1 MSLDSAGRAMIAQ
14 QVKYHHDRLKLITS
28 IRFTRGFLFEWLW
41 LAYAGCQMMN
51 MRQASEVQQL
61 HLNCHYECTMWI
73 LNQVNLFR
81 CWGSCRY
88 CYVIWLIHPCC
99 WYVLFICPLP
109 YVSMGIVVLW
119 VNYRQLNNLKINF
132 WWWLL
137 QYTYLNFCSFK

>member
-51 MRQASEVQQL
+51 MRQASEVQEL
-61 HLNCHYECTMWI
+61 HLNCDYECTMWI

-109 YVSMGIVVLW
+109 LCIHGNSCPVGQLPAIEQSQDQFLMMIIAMHI
-119 VNYRQLNNLKINF
+119 RQFLFI
-132 WWWLL
+132 
-137 QYTYLNFCSFK
+137 